1 VEGSAH
7 TSELDFEQFRSLL
20 LDRRSAITDAIEYL
34 HKENPGSLVDET
46 GELVSGSA
54 DQHPADTATETVD
67 REIDYTLEEH
77 DERLLEEIHAALER
91 IDAGTYGICVNCGA
105 QISPE
110 RLEAMPWATLCI
122 DCKRKEER

>member
-1 VEGSAH
+1 MSAAIDTEHFRELLQERRRAVVEA
-7 TSELDFEQFRSLL
+7 L
-20 LDRRSAITDAIEYL
+20 EYL
-34 HKENPGSLVDET
+34 HKEHPGSLEEET

-54 DQHPADTATETVD
+54 DQHMADTATETVD

-77 DERLLEEIHAALER
+77 DGRLLGAIDEALAR
-91 IDAGTYGICVNCGA
+91 IGAGTYGVCVSCGA
-105 QISPE
+105 QIPPE

>member
-1 VEGSAH
+1 MSAAIDTEHFRELLQERRRAIVE
-7 TSELDFEQFRSLL
+7 
-20 LDRRSAITDAIEYL
+20 AIDYL
-34 HKENPGSLVDET
+34 HKENPGSLEDET

-54 DQHPADTATETVD
+54 DQHLADTATETVD

-77 DERLLEEIHAALER
+77 DGRLLQAIDEALAR
-91 IDAGTYGICVNCGA
+91 IDASTYGICVNCGA
-105 QISPE
+105 QIPLE

>member
-1 VEGSAH
+1 MNAAIETEH
-7 TSELDFEQFRSLL
+7 FRELL
-20 LDRRSAITDAIEYL
+20 LERRRGVIEAIEHL
-34 HKENPGSLVDET
+34 HKENSGSLEEET

-54 DQHPADTATETVD
+54 DQHMADTATETVD

-77 DERLLEEIHAALER
+77 DGRLLQAIDEALAR

-105 QISPE
+105 QIPPE
-110 RLEAMPWATLCI
+110 RLEAMSWATLCI

>member
-1 VEGSAH
+1 MSAAIDTEH
-7 TSELDFEQFRSLL
+7 FRELL
-20 LDRRSAITDAIEYL
+20 LERRRVVIEAIEHL
-34 HKENPGSLVDET
+34 HKENSGSLEEET

-54 DQHPADTATETVD
+54 DQHMADTATETVD

-77 DERLLEEIHAALER
+77 DGRLLQAIDEALAR
-91 IDAGTYGICVNCGA
+91 IEASTYGICVNCGA
-105 QISPE
+105 QIPPE